1 MNNKKLK
8 KKQLDSMQANKV
20 WVLLAQAREAIYD
33 FRRQELSRY
42 GVSPK
47 HAAILLSIHSIDG
60 EVTPAKIAR
69 WMGREPHSILGI
81 LSRMEKHG
89 LIKRTKDLDRKNM
102 VRIVITEKG
111 HEAYNHSL
119 KRTSVIEAI
128 STLSEDERQQLA
140 SYLERIRDTA
150 IKGMPEGYSMY
161 FQQYE

>member
-1 MNNKKLK
+1 MNRRLSEDQDYNLW
-8 KKQLDSMQANKV
+8 A
-20 WVLLAQAREAIYD
+20 LLAHVRHAMYKARQKELDRYNIRPRRAAVLFVIQAIGGMA
-33 FRRQELSRY
+33 
-42 GVSPK
+42 
-47 HAAILLSIHSIDG
+47 
-60 EVTPAKIAR
+60 TPAEISR
-69 WMGREPHSILGI
+69 WLFREPHSISVL
-81 LSRMEKHG
+81 LSAMEKEG
-89 LIKRTKDLDRKNM
+89 LVKKSKDFNRKNLIR
-102 VRIVITEKG
+102 VELTEKG